1 LGSTGDVIRAIF
13 VKDLVTELRTKQLL
27 PTIVCLGILI
37 VWIFRIAAGAASID
51 ISVAAGAVLF
61 VAMLFSGILACEKS
75 FAVEQENDCINSLL
89 LAPIDAGDIYLA
101 KLLVNIVI
109 LCFFEIVTV
118 PVVFVLFK
126 ISVGGRWLGLIAVLL
141 LGNIGISSVGT
152 LLGCVVHQTRAAS
165 SLLSVLV
172 MAVLMPM
179 MIPAVVAL
187 LLLFG
192 PAGHQAGG
200 VGTFGIVADFKSA
213 VGYIA
218 AFDAIFVTICWLLFG
233 FVVEDQE
240 R

>member
-1 LGSTGDVIRAIF
+1 LGSIAGTIKAIV
-13 VKDLVTELRTKQLL
+13 VKDLVTELRAKQLL

-37 VWIFRIAAGAASID
+37 VWIFRIAAP
-51 ISVAAGAVLF
+51 ISAFAESTGVVAGAVLF

-89 LAPIDAGDIYLA
+89 LAPVDAGNIYLA
-101 KLLVNIVI
+101 KLLVNIVM
-109 LCFFEIVTV
+109 LCIFEIITV
-118 PVVFVLFK
+118 PVVLVLFK
-126 ISVGGRWLGLIAVLL
+126 VTVSGRWLGLIAVLL

-152 LLGCVVHQTRAAS
+152 LLGCVVHQTRATS

-179 MIPAVVAL
+179 VIPAIVAL

-192 PAGHQAGG
+192 PVGGQPFG

-213 VGYIA
+213 VGYMA

-233 FVVEDQE
+233 LVTQD
-240 R
+240 